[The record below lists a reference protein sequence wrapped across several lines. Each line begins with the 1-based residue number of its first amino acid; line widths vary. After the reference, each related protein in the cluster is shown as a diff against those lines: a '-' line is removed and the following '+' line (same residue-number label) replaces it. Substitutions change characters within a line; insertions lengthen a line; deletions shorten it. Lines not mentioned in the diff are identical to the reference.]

1 MKKTSK
7 RAAGGRGMT
16 PERIKREAAII
27 ADIKAGE
34 LSYRQIASKHEVSL
48 PTVNNKA
55 RKAGISRGRR
65 EGAKI
70 VLPAPRRNAPHDPD
84 PQPPEHCG
92 RRREARRTVVVAG
105 HDDDLQPWRARRQ
118 ICEEAVEELLRRSR
132 RNAAVED
139 VAGHDEHVDRR
150 LDELIDEPAQVAPLR
165 GLERDAVERPAQVPV
180 RGMTESEAHLAR
192 TFSPALD

>member
-70 VLPAPRRNAPHDPD
+70 VLPAPRRGRPAGTTRAVMAARVAAARSARSGAPARRGRPARKAATASIVAA
-84 PQPPEHCG
+84 PITAI
-92 RRREARRTVVVAG
+92 RRRRGRPSA
-105 HDDDLQPWRARRQ
+105 RARKAATVAARQ
-118 ICEEAVEELLRRSR
+118 IRSQAGFAEAFRQLVLAHHPNMTVSR
-132 RNAAVED
+132 FDKLMRMVQDAAE
-139 VAGHDEHVDRR
+139 
-150 LDELIDEPAQVAPLR
+150 
-165 GLERDAVERPAQVPV
+165 
-180 RGMTESEAHLAR
+180 
-192 TFSPALD
+192 

>member
-70 VLPAPRRNAPHDPD
+70 VLPAPRRGRPAGTTRAVMAARVAAARSARSGAP
-84 PQPPEHCG
+84 
-92 RRREARRTVVVAG
+92 ARRGRPA
-105 HDDDLQPWRARRQ
+105 RQ
-118 ICEEAVEELLRRSR
+118 IRSQAGFAEAFRQLVLAHHPNMTVSR
-132 RNAAVED
+132 FDKLMRMVQDAAE
-139 VAGHDEHVDRR
+139 
-150 LDELIDEPAQVAPLR
+150 
-165 GLERDAVERPAQVPV
+165 
-180 RGMTESEAHLAR
+180 
-192 TFSPALD
+192 